1 MFYLFSFLPLFN
13 KTKKNESNLIH
24 TLIITTMENYIITYR
39 ATLKTLLERDK
50 VFEMLNREYPKLKQL
65 SIEMDDKQFVLR
77 MQSPERIESAIQNS
91 ILNFGHRVSFVSAKH
106 AIDQAAVNISA

>member
-13 KTKKNESNLIH
+13 KINKNERNLIH
-24 TLIITTMENYIITYR
+24 TLITTTMENYIITYR

-50 VFEMLNREYPKLKQL
+50 VFEMLNREYPKLNQL

-77 MQSPERIESAIQNS
+77 MHSPERIESAIQNS
-91 ILNFGHRVSFVSAKH
+91 ILNFGHRVSFVSAKNL
-106 AIDQAAVNISA
+106 IDQAAVNISA

>member
-1 MFYLFSFLPLFN
+1 MG
-13 KTKKNESNLIH
+13 
-24 TLIITTMENYIITYR
+24 NYIISYR
-39 ATLKTLLERDK
+39 ATLKTLLERDR

-91 ILNFGHRVSFVSAKH
+91 ILNFGHRVSFVSAREL
-106 AIDQAAVNISA
+106 IDQTNINISA